1 MDIPLKTEN
10 SFLSQELQG
19 VSYVYRILCTMEPH
33 PCQNLQSHMVRKELQ
48 QKNLDF
54 FNSYTFFFY
63 YRSLATIYNFQK
75 QNQLFINRKLM
86 VFDFNSLFFYLAS
99 AEERFLKYA
108 FSQEEE
114 TMWKYKWRTEE
125 MKMEVWMHLEIF
137 LPCTS
142 WKDFEYHQ
150 TPKKNLK
157 FYFQLH
163 HHCVNSHLLVFVS
176 INLNLHSNAYF
187 NVYSCCL
194 SKILNLFT
202 KLVGVVYENYHQNHF
217 KYTIQTALFS
227 HILPTVIENWEF
239 TGTDNLLWVRWLI
252 ARPTKTSALH
262 SHNCYNPFPLV
273 PGVLP
278 SCTLEFL
285 FLKDAEYG
293 KSVITFSSSSKK
305 KKNCLAAS
313 D

>member
-1 MDIPLKTEN
+1 MY
-10 SFLSQELQG
+10 Q
-19 VSYVYRILCTMEPH
+19 
-33 PCQNLQSHMVRKELQ
+33 
-48 QKNLDF
+48 
-54 FNSYTFFFY
+54 
-63 YRSLATIYNFQK
+63 
-75 QNQLFINRKLM
+75 
-86 VFDFNSLFFYLAS
+86 
-99 AEERFLKYA
+99 
-108 FSQEEE
+108 
-114 TMWKYKWRTEE
+114 
-125 MKMEVWMHLEIF
+125 
-137 LPCTS
+137 
-142 WKDFEYHQ
+142 
-150 TPKKNLK
+150 
-157 FYFQLH
+157 
-163 HHCVNSHLLVFVS
+163 HCVNSHLLVFIS
-176 INLNLHSNAYF
+176 INLNLHSNTCF

-202 KLVGVVYENYHQNHF
+202 KLGVVYENYHQNHF

-293 KSVITFSSSSKK
+293 KISYYLFFIIKK
-305 KKNCLAAS
+305 KKLPGSLWLKYTFERRYFCIWHTSAIPCPKQ
-313 D
+313 